1 MASCGVFVYCHE
13 LLLDFSAR
21 GLIALVIVVV
31 LLRGSAAAEVVE
43 RRLISRDSATA
54 VYLGYLLSSYSTPK
68 C

>member
-54 VYLGYLLSSYSTPK
+54 VYLGYSSSYSTPK

>member
-31 LLRGSAAAEVVE
+31 LRGSAAAEVVE

-54 VYLGYLLSSYSTPK
+54 VYLGYLL
-68 C
+68 

>member
-1 MASCGVFVYCHE
+1 MASCDVFVHCHE

-54 VYLGYLLSSYSTPK
+54 VYLEYLL
-68 C
+68 